1 MCLEIWR
8 RLLICDC
15 RKNFTVKAGLTLNG
29 TLHVKGDMEVNGSV
43 SMKKGSELIVDGR
56 RTIHGSIKET

>member
-1 MCLEIWR
+1 M
-8 RLLICDC
+8 
-15 RKNFTVKAGLTLNG
+15 KAGLTLNG